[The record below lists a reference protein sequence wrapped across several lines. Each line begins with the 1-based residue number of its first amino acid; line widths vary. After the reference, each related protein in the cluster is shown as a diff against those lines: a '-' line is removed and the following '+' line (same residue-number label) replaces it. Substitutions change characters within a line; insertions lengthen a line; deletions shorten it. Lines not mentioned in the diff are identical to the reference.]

1 LRQELPSWQKL
12 KKVVVEIPG
21 SIGRT
26 SGLLLLSGLIIAG
39 GLFIERYGINI
50 VRYHTPVP
58 DCGQILSVEEC
69 SAYAPWKRDYNNE
82 LRKDPGATKNPGVF
96 VADWFYGMW
105 LRLFFA
111 VDGPATQFQTRGPF
125 YVPGVGSIAFAV
137 AGVILAVA
145 YGNRLFKLYAAPVLG
160 LMLLTSGLYI
170 ASLWLDGY
178 QTFLRTG
185 QAVAINGRYLFPVL
199 PFLLLICALAVNEAL
214 QKREQLKLAVA
225 GAAVISM
232 IWGGGALT
240 YVLRSNPTWYWTN
253 APLKGA
259 NLFLQRNIGPL
270 VPGNNDPTAFMGRN

>member
-1 LRQELPSWQKL
+1 
-12 KKVVVEIPG
+12 
-21 SIGRT
+21 
-26 SGLLLLSGLIIAG
+26 
-39 GLFIERYGINI
+39 
-50 VRYHTPVP
+50 
-58 DCGQILSVEEC
+58 
-69 SAYAPWKRDYNNE
+69 
-82 LRKDPGATKNPGVF
+82 
-96 VADWFYGMW
+96 
-105 LRLFFA
+105 
-111 VDGPATQFQTRGPF
+111 
-125 YVPGVGSIAFAV
+125 
-137 AGVILAVA
+137 
-145 YGNRLFKLYAAPVLG
+145 
-160 LMLLTSGLYI
+160 MLLTSGLYI